1 MNIESL
7 QAWLASEMGNLPATE
22 GAIFGLPASNYL
34 LCTDRPIIRIANDG
48 VVREIDC
55 DLAEEDEIIRK
66 TNPVDFARQP
76 DGKSTIFIWYR
87 NPRDYIEVFR
97 KHRQTLEDKSAYDL
111 REKYRQ
117 DTGFMKLFPRRKK

>member
-7 QAWLASEMGNLPATE
+7 QEWIKSEMENLPAKE

-111 REKYRQ
+111 REEYRQ
-117 DTGFMKLFPRRKK
+117 DTGFMKPLPRRKK